1 MDGPRD
7 SALLKREQNDDRVLA
22 GKNERQTHLP
32 SLHLYALLVSRNHI
46 FFVFRALEGSFQ
58 FLGRRTDLLSAPDGV
73 PWGQKRIPLGITSS
87 TNMNSSHMLL

>member
-1 MDGPRD
+1 MDGPSD
-7 SALLKREQNDDRVLA
+7 AAFLNREQNDDRDLA

-46 FFVFRALEGSFQ
+46 FFVFQALGGSFQ
-58 FLGRRTDLLSAPDGV
+58 FLGRGTELLSAPDRV
-73 PWGQKRIPLGITSS
+73 PWRQKRIPLDITSS